1 MPAGTEFVSLKMSIS
16 RAFLSSLEREAICEM
31 MRERQT
37 NTHQFIYEGSPPFT
51 DVVSETEERSGDLSD
66 TSPSLL
72 ETPEEKMDI
81 TVRDIHFFKEAGN
94 TPPLFRLSGNLLNHP
109 LAFEESVPLYFT
121 TRTVRSSN

>member
-72 ETPEEKMDI
+72 ETPKKKWI
-81 TVRDIHFFKEAGN
+81 SLFGISIFSKRQAIHL
-94 TPPLFRLSGNLLNHP
+94 LFSGYQEI
-109 LAFEESVPLYFT
+109 F
-121 TRTVRSSN
+121 